1 MRDAIAAQETLHI
14 RPKDVIMPGI
24 AVLNLGGQYCHLIAR
39 RVRDLGVFSEILP
52 LDTTV
57 ATLQNFDGVILSGGP
72 GSVSEPNAPR
82 VSQEVLTDLGKP
94 LLGICYG
101 QQLIAALLGG
111 TVVQEHVREYGL
123 ASLNIIESDP
133 LFQDVPSDFMAWM
146 SHGDTVTSL
155 PQGFQCLAKTET
167 CDFAAVVN
175 VDKRLYGIQFHP
187 EVTHTQHGMS
197 ILSNFV
203 FQICGAEPTWNP
215 AGRKDKLIEAI
226 RSTAAGRK
234 VYFLVSGGVD
244 SNVAY
249 ALCAQALPPEQLEG
263 LYVDTGFMRKNESE
277 QLRQAFERLGLP
289 NIRIIDDS
297 QRFLAAMQHTIDPEE
312 KRQRIGPLFIEI
324 QQELVSAIEHENHD
338 WVLGQGTIYPD
349 TIESGGTLG
358 SEVIKTHHNRVPMI
372 AELAAQNRLLE
383 PLQEFYKDEVRALGN
398 ALGLPQDLIYRH
410 PFPGPGLAIRAL
422 CSDRQDQSMPHEGIA
437 AIGREFGLHGC
448 VLPLKSVGVQGDNRS
463 YQNVAMLSGP
473 TTLETLGKVSTRI
486 TNSYQEVNR
495 VVYCLDATV
504 DLAALQVHEA
514 LLTAERL
521 EVLREADALAHQL
534 LHDRGLERQVW
545 QFPVVLIPVSH
556 GTGLGANNR
565 GETVILRPIY
575 SVDGMTAE
583 FAKLPLPVLQ
593 EMAQA
598 ICQLPAVD
606 LVCFD
611 VSNKPPATIEWE

>member
-1 MRDAIAAQETLHI
+1 
-14 RPKDVIMPGI
+14 MPGI

-39 RVRDLGVFSEILP
+39 RVRDLGVFADILSV
-52 LDTTV
+52 DTTV
-57 ATLQNFDGVILSGGP
+57 DVLRDFDGVILSGGP
-72 GSVSEPNAPR
+72 ASVSEPGAPR
-82 VSQEVLTDLGKP
+82 VPQALLTDLGKP
-94 LLGICYG
+94 ILGICYG
-101 QQLIAALLGG
+101 QQLITVLLGG
-111 TVVQEHVREYGL
+111 SVIQEHVREYGL
-123 ASLNIIESDP
+123 ASLSIIEPDA
-133 LFQDVPSDFMAWM
+133 LFQDVPSDSMAWM

-155 PQGFQCLAKTET
+155 PQGFRRLAKTQT
-167 CDFAAVVN
+167 CDFAAVAD
-175 VDKRLYGIQFHP
+175 VDKRIYGIQFHP
-187 EVTHTQHGMS
+187 EVTHTQCGMT
-197 ILSNFV
+197 ILRNFV
-203 FQICGAEPTWNP
+203 FQICCAAPTWDP
-215 AGRKDKLIEAI
+215 ASRKDKLIEDI
-226 RSTAAGRK
+226 RAAVGGRK

-297 QRFLAAMQHTIDPEE
+297 ERFLAALQHTIDPEE

-324 QQELVSAIEHENHD
+324 QEELVSAIEHENRN

-349 TIESGGTLG
+349 TIESGGAAG

-383 PLQEFYKDEVRALGN
+383 PLQEFYKDEVRALGE
-398 ALGLPQDLIYRH
+398 ALDLPADLVQRH
-410 PFPGPGLAIRAL
+410 PFPGPGLAIRTL
-422 CSDRQDQSMPHEGIA
+422 CSDRRDHAMPHDGIA
-437 AIGREFGLHGC
+437 AICREFGLHGC

-463 YQNVAMLSGP
+463 YKNVAMIAGP
-473 TTLETLGKVSTRI
+473 TALETLGQVSTRI
-486 TNSYQEVNR
+486 TNVYKEVNR
-495 VVYCLDATV
+495 VVYCLDAAV
-504 DLAALQVHEA
+504 DLDALCVHEA

-521 EVLREADALAHQL
+521 HVLREADAIAHQL
-534 LHDRGLERQVW
+534 LRDRGLERQVW

-556 GTGLGANNR
+556 GANQ

-598 ICQLPAVD
+598 IGRLPGVD
-606 LVCFD
+606 LVGFD
-611 VSNKPPATIEWE
+611 ISNKPPATIEWE

>member
-1 MRDAIAAQETLHI
+1 
-14 RPKDVIMPGI
+14 MPGI

-39 RVRDLGVFSEILP
+39 RVRDLGVFSDILP
-52 LDTTV
+52 SDTTV
-57 ATLQNFDGVILSGGP
+57 ETLQNFDGVILSGGP
-72 GSVSEPNAPR
+72 GSVTEANAPR
-82 VSQEVLTDLGKP
+82 VPHAVLTDLGKP

-123 ASLNIIESDP
+123 ASLSIIESDP
-133 LFQDVPSDFMAWM
+133 LFQDVPSNFMAWM

-167 CDFAAVVN
+167 CEFAAVADVG
-175 VDKRLYGIQFHP
+175 KRIYGIQFHP
-187 EVTHTQHGMS
+187 EVTHTQHGMA

-203 FQICGAEPTWNP
+203 FHICGAEPTWDP
-215 AGRKDKLIEAI
+215 AGRKDKLIEEI
-226 RSTAAGRK
+226 RATAAGRK

-249 ALCAQALPPEQLEG
+249 ALCAQALPPDQLEG

-297 QRFLAAMQHTIDPEE
+297 ERFLAAMQHTIDPEE

-324 QQELVSAIEHENHD
+324 QQELVSAIEHENHN

-349 TIESGGTLG
+349 TIESGGTVG

-383 PLQEFYKDEVRALGN
+383 PLQEFYKDEVRALGE

-410 PFPGPGLAIRAL
+410 PFPGPGLAIRTL
-422 CSDRQDQSMPHEGIA
+422 CSDRQDKSMPHEGIA
-437 AIGREFGLHGC
+437 TICRDFGLHGG

-463 YQNVAMLSGP
+463 YKNVAVISGP
-473 TTLETLGKVSTRI
+473 TALQTLGQVSTRI
-486 TNSYQEVNR
+486 TNSYKEVNR

-504 DLAALQVHEA
+504 DIEALQVHEA
-514 LLTAERL
+514 FLTAERL
-521 EVLREADALAHQL
+521 DVLREADALAHQI
-534 LHDRGLERQVW
+534 LHDHGLERQVW
-545 QFPVVLIPVSH
+545 QFPVILIPVSH
-556 GTGLGANNR
+556 GTGRRANHK

-583 FAKLPLPVLQ
+583 FAKLPMSVLQ

-598 ICQLPAVD
+598 ICQVPAVD

-611 VSNKPPATIEWE
+611 ISNKPPATIEWE